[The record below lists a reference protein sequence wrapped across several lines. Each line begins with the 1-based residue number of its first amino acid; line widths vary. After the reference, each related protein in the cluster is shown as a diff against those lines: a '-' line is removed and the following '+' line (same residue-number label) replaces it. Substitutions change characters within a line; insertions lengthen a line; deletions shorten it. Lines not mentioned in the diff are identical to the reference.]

1 MKTSLFEKLRQPTTI
16 VLSAGHGDG
25 DPGAVNGDF
34 KEADE
39 AIIMVDEIA
48 KQLKKEGITVDVV
61 PHENG
66 LERAIKY
73 VNARYDEGDAWAIEI
88 HRGSADGLLVEQ
100 ASLRCVVYYYPS
112 QGSTEI
118 GIFIANALKRFG
130 AHGTSW
136 ARPDTESRFKRL
148 PWIQETKPVAH
159 LLELGFME
167 GDNSKKHLLK
177 LAKIAA
183 QSLYEAFTGV
193 AWDDESTEMPAP
205 ETAPAPPGKTRRHSR
220 VGHPGGRGARRH
232 DARARETPAAPAVPM
247 VVVTSASTLLDQLVS
262 AYKGK
267 DLAALFKK
275 LKANVHPEDFDD
287 LQNASLAQW
296 ILESG
301 WAKSG
306 RARDHFNF
314 GGLKWR
320 PEMANWTEAKDGVLV
335 QPVKYTAWDGPGTY
349 CKFASPSAYINGYW
363 RFLMRSPY
371 HGWEEHASNP
381 KDYISY
387 LLKCGYTESPTY
399 LNEVMSLLPKAIAL
413 LAGASAHPETAP
425 AGGWPATLTITA
437 APKSSPGPG
446 AANAPRVKG
455 SVGKVDADHWLSSAK
470 REHID
475 GGNPLTPLYVVI
487 HYTEGFSAESSVSG
501 WKHRDDG
508 ILAHVVVDRDGT
520 ISQCRPFNRTC
531 MHAGGPGLAIWQD
544 PRTGK
549 TYNGANSVS
558 IGIEIAN
565 TGMNTDLHKKL
576 GKPGCPAGTTVAAS
590 HRNGSKGSNEA
601 RDGKV
606 WEVYPKAQLQAVF
619 DMVSLLMAKYDLHD
633 ITGHDCISSW
643 RKADPGPAFPTLELR
658 KANGLSGLPVVCD
671 SNGKP
676 IPV

>member
-1 MKTSLFEKLRQPTTI
+1 M
-16 VLSAGHGDG
+16 
-25 DPGAVNGDF
+25 
-34 KEADE
+34 
-39 AIIMVDEIA
+39 
-48 KQLKKEGITVDVV
+48 
-61 PHENG
+61 
-66 LERAIKY
+66 
-73 VNARYDEGDAWAIEI
+73 
-88 HRGSADGLLVEQ
+88 
-100 ASLRCVVYYYPS
+100 
-112 QGSTEI
+112 
-118 GIFIANALKRFG
+118 
-130 AHGTSW
+130 
-136 ARPDTESRFKRL
+136 
-148 PWIQETKPVAH
+148 
-159 LLELGFME
+159 
-167 GDNSKKHLLK
+167 
-177 LAKIAA
+177 
-183 QSLYEAFTGV
+183 
-193 AWDDESTEMPAP
+193 
-205 ETAPAPPGKTRRHSR
+205 
-220 VGHPGGRGARRH
+220 
-232 DARARETPAAPAVPM
+232 TPA
-247 VVVTSASTLLDQLVS
+247 QL
-262 AYKGK
+262 
-267 DLAALFKK
+267 
-275 LKANVHPEDFDD
+275 
-287 LQNASLAQW
+287 
-296 ILESG
+296 
-301 WAKSG
+301 
-306 RARDHFNF
+306 
-314 GGLKWR
+314 
-320 PEMANWTEAKDGVLV
+320 
-335 QPVKYTAWDGPGTY
+335 
-349 CKFASPSAYINGYW
+349 
-363 RFLMRSPY
+363 
-371 HGWEEHASNP
+371 SNP
-381 KDYISY
+381 K
-387 LLKCGYTESPTY
+387 EASPAIRVAIVRGPETTV
-399 LNEVMSLLPKAIAL
+399 LADSLEKL
-413 LAGASAHPETAP
+413 LAEAKQFTFSRFEYRDQSGLKPETAP
-425 AGGWPATLTITA
+425 AGGSPATLTITA

-643 RKADPGPAFPTLELR
+643 RKADPGPAFPMLELR
-658 KANGLSGLPVVCD
+658 KANGLSGLPVVWD